1 MLSHEVE
8 KIVEKALKEAKMR
21 HHEFATVEHLCFV
34 LFESPKIKVLL
45 QQIGV
50 SKKDLRAGFLE
61 FLEHQIDILPENSEV
76 ETLPS
81 LGLQRVLQRA
91 AVNIAGAG
99 KSEVSVEHLL
109 IAAFDEDESYAVFLM
124 QQAGISRLDLVSVIS
139 HGAVDIEPGEDLDEI
154 DEENS
159 DDDIQGQ
166 KKTKLSL
173 YTLCLTEEARRG
185 KLDQLIGREKELERV
200 IQVLSRRKKNNPLLV
215 GDPGVGKTALAEGLA
230 SKIVEAKVPEYLKG
244 AEVYLLD
251 MGALLAGARY
261 RGDFENRM
269 KAVLKAL
276 EKKPN
281 AIMVIDEIHTV
292 IGAGST
298 TGSSMD
304 ASNLLKPILSKG
316 HLRCIGSTT
325 YREYRSYF
333 EKDRALAR
341 RFQKID
347 IDEPTHQEC
356 EQILHGIK
364 KRYEEFHQ
372 VKITDEALGAAVA
385 LSARFLHERKLPD
398 KAIDLIDEACARL
411 RLANSQNQSKKKLIN
426 IDLKA
431 IEDAVASIA
440 QIPSRTVNQDD
451 KDLLKRLE
459 ASLKSNVY
467 GQDEAIEKISDAILM
482 SRAGL
487 RERDKPIGSFLF
499 SGPSGVGKTEVAKQ
513 LAQSLGVSLIRFD
526 MSEYMERHTAS
537 RLVGAPPGYVGYEQ
551 GGLLT
556 DAINKTPYAVLLL
569 DEIEKAHPDV
579 FNMLLQVMD
588 YGKLT
593 DNNGRSS
600 DFRHVI
606 LIMTSN
612 VGARQREQHSI
623 GFFEEDAKKQD
634 DKAIKLLFSPEFRN
648 RLDATIP
655 FAKLSVATVKRIV
668 GKFISE
674 LEQQLKEKNVTIT
687 LSENATDYLAQ
698 KGYDPAM
705 GARPLAR
712 IIQEQIKKPL
722 AKELLFGNLSE
733 GGKVHVEVIDG
744 TLTLT
749 F

>member
-1 MLSHEVE
+1 
-8 KIVEKALKEAKMR
+8 
-21 HHEFATVEHLCFV
+21 
-34 LFESPKIKVLL
+34 
-45 QQIGV
+45 
-50 SKKDLRAGFLE
+50 
-61 FLEHQIDILPENSEV
+61 
-76 ETLPS
+76 
-81 LGLQRVLQRA
+81 
-91 AVNIAGAG
+91 
-99 KSEVSVEHLL
+99 
-109 IAAFDEDESYAVFLM
+109 
-124 QQAGISRLDLVSVIS
+124 
-139 HGAVDIEPGEDLDEI
+139 
-154 DEENS
+154 
-159 DDDIQGQ
+159 
-166 KKTKLSL
+166 
-173 YTLCLTEEARRG
+173 
-185 KLDQLIGREKELERV
+185 
-200 IQVLSRRKKNNPLLV
+200 
-215 GDPGVGKTALAEGLA
+215 
-230 SKIVEAKVPEYLKG
+230 
-244 AEVYLLD
+244 
-251 MGALLAGARY
+251 
-261 RGDFENRM
+261 
-269 KAVLKAL
+269 
-276 EKKPN
+276 
-281 AIMVIDEIHTV
+281 
-292 IGAGST
+292 
-298 TGSSMD
+298 
-304 ASNLLKPILSKG
+304 
-316 HLRCIGSTT
+316 CIGSTT